1 MAEDSPRI
9 LPSLGFPIY
18 RRMVDGSHFY
28 RIESDRM
35 FTEIQ
40 RVGARLRVHHVEARA
55 YPELVRIAE
64 MIQGAEGRF
73 VPMEPQ
79 EWEGLYARI

>member
-1 MAEDSPRI
+1 MTDR
-9 LPSLGFPIY
+9 
-18 RRMVDGSHFY
+18 SHFY

-40 RVGARLRVHHVEARA
+40 KVGGRLTVHRVEARA

-73 VPMEPQ
+73 VPMEPW